1 MTSGTYCVRRA
12 TLDDLAPLRELWQAM
27 NFPVADLEK
36 RLTEFQVAEAPDGK
50 VTGAVGLQIVEGQ
63 GLLHS
68 EAFGDFSIAD
78 RLRPLLWNRIQ
89 SVATNHGL
97 FRLWTCEQAPF
108 WNHCGL
114 VPATADVLPK
124 LPQAWRGKAKAWLT
138 LQLREEI
145 SPVIS
150 AEKEF
155 AKFMEAERR
164 RTGQAFQ
171 RARLLK
177 FIANFIAVA
186 LAILA
191 FAALIY
197 WARTNPQML
206 GR

>member
-1 MTSGTYCVRRA
+1 MSSGTYRVRRA
-12 TLDDLAPLRELWQAM
+12 TLDDLAQLRGLWQAM
-27 NFPVADLEK
+27 NLSVADLEK
-36 RLTEFQVAEAPDGK
+36 RLTEFQVAETPDGK
-50 VTGAVGLQIVEGQ
+50 VAGALALQMLEGQ

-68 EAFGDFSIAD
+68 EAFADFSIAD
-78 RLRPLLWNRIQ
+78 DLRPLLWNRVQ

-114 VPATADVLPK
+114 VPATADAPQK
-124 LPQAWRGKAKAWLT
+124 LPEAWRGKSNNWLT

-164 RTGQAFQ
+164 RTEKAFQ
-171 RARLLK
+171 RARTLK
-177 FIANFIAVA
+177 FIANSIAIA

-197 WARTNPQML
+197 WARKNPQML